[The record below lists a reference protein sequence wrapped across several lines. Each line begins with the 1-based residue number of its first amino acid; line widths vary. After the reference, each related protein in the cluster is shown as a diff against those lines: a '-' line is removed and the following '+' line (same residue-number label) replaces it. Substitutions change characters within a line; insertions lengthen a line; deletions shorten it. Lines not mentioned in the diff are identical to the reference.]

1 MMIFKRF
8 VVGALEVNCYVIA
21 DEETKEGIII
31 DPGDNVDEIYNYIS
45 KNGIIIKYIINTHC
59 HFDHCGGNKKMKN
72 LTNAELLIHEM
83 EKPVLE
89 RMDTSAQIW
98 GFYVDKSPEPDRYL
112 KDGDILKVGNM
123 NIEVIHTPGHSP
135 GGICLKI
142 NNKVITGDTLFA
154 GGIGRTDFPG
164 GDYDTL
170 MKSIREKLFTLPED
184 TEIYPGHGPSSTIR
198 NEKYFNP
205 FF

>member
-1 MMIFKRF
+1 MVFKRF
-8 VVGALEVNCYVIA
+8 VVGPLEVNCFVVA
-21 DEETKEGIII
+21 DEETKEAIIV
-31 DPGDNVDEIYNYIS
+31 DPGDNVDEIFNFVE
-45 KNGIIIKYIINTHC
+45 KNGFKIKYIINTHC
-59 HFDHCGGNKKMKN
+59 HFDHCGGNKKIKE
-72 LTNAELLIHEM
+72 LTKAELLIHEK
-83 EKPVLE
+83 EKPVLD

-112 KDGDILKVGNM
+112 KDGDILNVGNLR
-123 NIEVIHTPGHSP
+123 IEVIHTPGHSP

-142 NNKVITGDTLFA
+142 DGKVITGDTLFA

-170 MKSIREKLFTLPED
+170 IKSIKEKLFTLPEE

>member
-1 MMIFKRF
+1 MIFKRF
-8 VVGALEVNCYVIA
+8 VVGPLEVNCYVIA
-21 DEETKEGIII
+21 DEEIKEGIIV
-31 DPGDNVDEIYNYIS
+31 DPGDNVDEIFNFVV
-45 KNGIIIKYIINTHC
+45 KNNLKIKYIINTHC
-59 HFDHCGGNKKMKN
+59 HFDHCGGNKKMKE
-72 LTNAELLIHEM
+72 LTKAELLIHEK

-112 KDGDILKVGNM
+112 KDGEVLDVGNLK
-123 NIEVIHTPGHSP
+123 IQIIHTPGHSP

-142 NNKVITGDTLFA
+142 DGKVITGDTLFA

-170 MKSIREKLFTLPED
+170 MKSIKEKLFTLPED

>member
-1 MMIFKRF
+1 MIFKRF
-8 VVGALEVNCYVIA
+8 VVGPLEVNCYVIA
-21 DEETKEGIII
+21 DEETKEGVVV
-31 DPGDNVDEIYNYIS
+31 DPGDNVDEIFS
-45 KNGIIIKYIINTHC
+45 FVEKNGIKIKYIINTHC

-72 LTNAELLIHEM
+72 LTNAELLIHEK
-83 EKPVLE
+83 EKPVLD

-98 GFYVDKSPEPDRYL
+98 GFYVDRSPEPDRYL
-112 KDGDILKVGNM
+112 KDGEILKLGNLT
-123 NIEVIHTPGHSP
+123 IEVIHTPGHSP

-142 NNKVITGDTLFA
+142 DSKVITGDTLFA

-170 MKSIREKLFTLPED
+170 MKSIKEKLFVLPEE

>member
-1 MMIFKRF
+1 MIFKRF
-8 VVGALEVNCYVIA
+8 VVGPLEVNCFVVA
-21 DEETKEGIII
+21 DEETKEGMVV
-31 DPGDNVDEIYNYIS
+31 DPGDNVDEIYSFIE
-45 KNGIIIKYIINTHC
+45 KNGIKIKYIINTHC
-59 HFDHCGGNKKMKN
+59 HFDHCGGNRKMKE
-72 LTNAELLIHEM
+72 LTKAELLIHEK

-112 KDGDILKVGNM
+112 KDGDVLELGNLK
-123 NIEVIHTPGHSP
+123 IEVIHTPGHSP

-142 NNKVITGDTLFA
+142 DGKVITGDTLFA

-170 MKSIREKLFTLPED
+170 MKSIKERLFTLPEE